1 MSTAVPGIFIY
12 VRFYLSAL
20 STQWS
25 VSVKDDTVAGEPH
38 DNRISGTYFNIL
50 ICYDFLRLCNQNV
63 PFFVFPCEQLLER
76 PVYGKGAFL

>member
-1 MSTAVPGIFIY
+1 MLSVYGSSRDFIY

-50 ICYDFLRLCNQNV
+50 ICYDFL
-63 PFFVFPCEQLLER
+63 FFSL
-76 PVYGKGAFL
+76 YGYFSNYFSSFDRFLWD